1 MNRTML
7 KSKIHRA
14 TVTGADINYEGS
26 VTLDPVLMEAADVLP
41 YEQVQVLDINNG
53 NRLTTYA
60 IEGRRG
66 SGEVIINGAAARLAS
81 EGDFVIILTYRDM
94 SEEAA
99 RSHRPALVY
108 VDTENR
114 ITRVAEDIA
123 A

>member
-7 KSKIHRA
+7 KGKIHRA

-26 VTLDPVLMEAADVLP
+26 VTLDPVLMEAADILP

-53 NRLTTYA
+53 SRLTTYA

-66 SGEVIINGAAARLAS
+66 HGDVIINGAAARLVS
-81 EGDFVIILTYRDM
+81 EGDIVIVLTYTDVA
-94 SEEAA
+94 EESA
-99 RSHRPALVY
+99 RSHRPTLVY
-108 VDTENR
+108 VDAGNR
-114 ITRVAEDIA
+114 ITRIAEDIA